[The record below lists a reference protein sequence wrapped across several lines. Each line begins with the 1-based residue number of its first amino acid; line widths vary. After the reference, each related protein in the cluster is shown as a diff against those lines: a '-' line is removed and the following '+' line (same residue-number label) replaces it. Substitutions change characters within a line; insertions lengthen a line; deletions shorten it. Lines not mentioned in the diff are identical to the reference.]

1 MESKS
6 FEVAVMIVISGS
18 VRVGW
23 KVAETESLRDSR
35 RRAPLQFL
43 EENQKNMEWERERE
57 GEMKSSGMGERRQSD
72 ARTQNFLGRF
82 FFVWGE
88 REI

>member
-1 MESKS
+1 MPKPSLCVTHDVALPCS
-6 FEVAVMIVISGS
+6 F
-18 VRVGW
+18 W
-23 KVAETESLRDSR
+23 KKIKRIWNE
-35 RRAPLQFL
+35 
-43 EENQKNMEWERERE
+43 KERE